1 MNILEK
7 VTLGSHFFKT
17 AILLRESIFLSAL
30 LTNCESWH
38 GLKATHINQL
48 ESIDKLLLRKILKTP
63 ISTPSES
70 MYLELGIVRIGT
82 IIKAKRIIFLHYLLN
97 RNETEMISQ
106 IFSVQ
111 WNQPVK
117 NDWTN
122 FVKQDL
128 IDFRIETNLSDIKKK
143 SESSFKNLVRKK
155 TMEYE
160 YNQLMNIK
168 QTHRKLNN
176 LIYTKL

>member
-1 MNILEK
+1 
-7 VTLGSHFFKT
+7 
-17 AILLRESIFLSAL
+17 
-30 LTNCESWH
+30 
-38 GLKATHINQL
+38 
-48 ESIDKLLLRKILKTP
+48 
-63 ISTPSES
+63 

-128 IDFRIETNLSDIKKK
+128 IDFRIEINLSDIKK
-143 SESSFKNLVRKK
+143 E
-155 TMEYE
+155 
-160 YNQLMNIK
+160 I
-168 QTHRKLNN
+168 
-176 LIYTKL
+176 